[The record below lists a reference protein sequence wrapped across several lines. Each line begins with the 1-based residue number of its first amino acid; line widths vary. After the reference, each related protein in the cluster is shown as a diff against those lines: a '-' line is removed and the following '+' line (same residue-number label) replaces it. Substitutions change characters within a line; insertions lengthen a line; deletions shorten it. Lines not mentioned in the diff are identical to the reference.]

1 MTSKGGS
8 ASDGELSVGSG
19 PEVSSCLGDAATS
32 SSETSSMEEL
42 SVGSDPEVSS
52 CLGDTATSSSE
63 TSSMEELSIGCL
75 GDTATSSSE
84 TSTMGSA
91 PLSAASGGTR
101 SLSAACTPLDSVDAR
116 RAHYLL
122 ERFAE
127 LPLQGEDAVLE
138 PETHVAQPQ
147 RRALRF
153 TELRR
158 EVSVG
163 GGLGDVAEDEALPV
177 DAHQDAAGACL
188 SRDGGVVAS
197 LRRGL
202 DGIRFHWSRQG
213 GAAETESLVSLCGR
227 IVGESEPGG
236 EVVHRHEQA
245 GDDAHSHEQRDQEHA
260 GDQTRPSSPEP
271 RTKGGLKWKCNSNS
285 RSEERGSGTASPPQ

>member
-1 MTSKGGS
+1 
-8 ASDGELSVGSG
+8 
-19 PEVSSCLGDAATS
+19 
-32 SSETSSMEEL
+32 
-42 SVGSDPEVSS
+42 
-52 CLGDTATSSSE
+52 
-63 TSSMEELSIGCL
+63 
-75 GDTATSSSE
+75 
-84 TSTMGSA
+84 MGSA
-91 PLSAASGGTR
+91 PLSAASGGTS

-153 TELRR
+153 AELRR

-202 DGIRFHWSRQG
+202 DGIRFHWSRQQ
-213 GAAETESLVSLCGR
+213 TLVKINCFNLIALS
-227 IVGESEPGG
+227 VFTMKPS
-236 EVVHRHEQA
+236 
-245 GDDAHSHEQRDQEHA
+245 
-260 GDQTRPSSPEP
+260 RPQQL
-271 RTKGGLKWKCNSNS
+271 TVQLDN
-285 RSEERGSGTASPPQ
+285 